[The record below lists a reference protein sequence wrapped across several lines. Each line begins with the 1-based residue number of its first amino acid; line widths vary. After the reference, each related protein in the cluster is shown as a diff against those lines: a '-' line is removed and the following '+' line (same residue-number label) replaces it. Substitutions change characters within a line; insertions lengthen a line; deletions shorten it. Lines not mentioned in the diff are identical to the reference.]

1 LTPLAAGFSL
11 PLKPAVAGSGL
22 PFRGARAME
31 VASEHGAVGPAW
43 PRQIE
48 LFRLVLL
55 ALLIGQM
62 FVYYDT
68 APKTIPHITE
78 YLLVNLALIVL
89 TLIPW
94 ARLTQIV
101 WWLLW
106 PVGALLRL
114 DWATRGKGSDV
125 YWATS
130 QGVHF
135 LLHGM
140 NPYTHVPT
148 WVYDH
153 QATVG
158 TYPTYSYFPGSLFP
172 QIPFYLLGNV
182 RLGLALADIGT
193 AILLYLIARPRL
205 GIWPARAVA
214 AFWLIFVPGFQ
225 VALLLSILDFY
236 LLFWIALVVWCYLR
250 GNRVASALA
259 AGMAIAT
266 KQYGFL
272 FGIPWLLLLARPL
285 LDVLIARWREV
296 TRGRGLIADLPRR
309 LWSPPAACI
318 GLAALIVS
326 PFAALSPQ
334 AFVDAT
340 YFHHANKLPRPMLGT
355 PQWNQSLP
363 AQFVS
368 LGWFSLDRA
377 KTVATL
383 ALAVA
388 VVAVLIAAVFK
399 VRDVASALRYAALL
413 AGAFFAFSGG
423 DVQFF
428 YWRVPLFLL
437 LLAFVV
443 GWTNHENRGDAES
456 AEGRRESKEVDD
468 GGMTSAPA
476 HVLLKR

>member
-1 LTPLAAGFSL
+1 MDTRSI
-11 PLKPAVAGSGL
+11 SMND
-22 PFRGARAME
+22 R
-31 VASEHGAVGPAW
+31 

-78 YLLVNLALIVL
+78 YLLGNLALIIL

-94 ARLTQIV
+94 APLTRAV
-101 WWLLW
+101 WWLVW

-114 DWATRGKGSDV
+114 DWATRDKASDV

-130 QGVHF
+130 QGVWF

-153 QATVG
+153 QAAVG

-182 RLGLALADIGT
+182 RLGLGLADIGT

-205 GIWPARAVA
+205 GVWPARAVA
-214 AFWLIFVPGFQ
+214 AFWLLFIPGFQ
-225 VALLLSILDFY
+225 IALLLSILDFY
-236 LLFWIALVVWCYLR
+236 LLLWIALAVWLFLR
-250 GNRVASALA
+250 GNVVASALA

-285 LDVLIARWREV
+285 AENLIARWRTGE
-296 TRGRGLIADLPRR
+296 RGRALALRIPRR
-309 LWSPPAACI
+309 LWLPPAACV
-318 GLAALIVS
+318 GFAALIIL

-340 YFHHANKLPRPMLGT
+340 YFHHANKSPRPMLGT

-368 LGWFSLDRA
+368 LGWFSLERA
-377 KTVATL
+377 KAITTILLILVV
-383 ALAVA
+383 LAVL
-388 VVAVLIAAVFK
+388 VAAIFK
-399 VRDVASALRYAALL
+399 VRDAASALRYAALL
-413 AGAFFAFSGG
+413 AGVFFAFSGG

-428 YWRVPLFLL
+428 YWRVPLFLFL
-437 LLAFVV
+437 LCFLV
-443 GWTNHENRGDAES
+443 GWTNQVNRKGTKDAKNEERID
-456 AEGRRESKEVDD
+456 EGMMETQAS
-468 GGMTSAPA
+468 
-476 HVLLKR
+476 VLLKR

>member
-1 LTPLAAGFSL
+1 VVTLTPRAVGFSL
-11 PLKPAVAGSGL
+11 PCMDVTTDAGASATMDGKSGMGV
-22 PFRGARAME
+22 RTRS
-31 VASEHGAVGPAW
+31 VD
-43 PRQIE
+43 

-94 ARLTQIV
+94 ASLTRIV

-106 PVGALLRL
+106 PLGALLRL
-114 DWATRGKGSDV
+114 DWATRDKGSDV

-130 QGVHF
+130 QGVYF

-153 QATVG
+153 RATVG

-214 AFWLIFVPGFQ
+214 AFWLVFIPGFQ

-236 LLFWIALVVWCYLR
+236 LLFWIALSVWLYLR
-250 GNRVASALA
+250 GNVIASALV

-272 FGIPWLLLLARPL
+272 FGIPWLILLACPL
-285 LDVLIARWREV
+285 ADALSARWRAGE
-296 TRGRGLIADLPRR
+296 RGRHLLERLPRR
-309 LWSPPAACI
+309 VWLPPLACI
-318 GLAALIVS
+318 GFAALIVL

-340 YFHHANKLPRPMLGT
+340 YFHHANKVPRPMLGT
-355 PQWNQSLP
+355 PQWNQSFP
-363 AQFVS
+363 AQLVS
-368 LGWFSLDRA
+368 LGWFSLQHAR
-377 KTVATL
+377 T
-383 ALAVA
+383 
-388 VVAVLIAAVFK
+388 IAAVSLIVTALIVLVLAVVK
-399 VRDVASALRYAALL
+399 VRDAAAALRYAALL
-413 AGAFFAFSGG
+413 AGVFFAFSGG

-428 YWRVPLFLL
+428 YWRVPLLL
-437 LLAFVV
+437 FLLAFLV
-443 GWTNHENRGDAES
+443 GWTGAFRHRDTEGTEEERMES
-456 AEGRRESKEVDD
+456 A
-468 GGMTSAPA
+468 GMTRTRAN
-476 HVLLKR
+476 VLMKR